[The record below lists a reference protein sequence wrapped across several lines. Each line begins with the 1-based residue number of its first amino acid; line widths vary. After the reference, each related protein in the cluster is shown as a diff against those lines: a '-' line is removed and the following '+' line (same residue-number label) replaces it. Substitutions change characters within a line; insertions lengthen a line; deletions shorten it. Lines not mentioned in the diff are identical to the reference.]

1 MAVAGNVRP
10 YDVKLIQCLH
20 IRIFIIITFASQLS
34 VKFALVLIVIIKLF
48 LLVHGTTNMTGMQDA
63 HPFCDLDTR

>member
-1 MAVAGNVRP
+1 MISCGVGQGGPQGTV
-10 YDVKLIQCLH
+10 H
-20 IRIFIIITFASQLS
+20 
-34 VKFALVLIVIIKLF
+34 KFALILIVIIKLF